1 MRLNSQLTW
10 SVFQVDLVGSL
21 SSQHEMIIAEMKSVQ
36 RNVDNSQAQFGALG
50 VTNLQNLEDLITH
63 AKDELEKVSKS
74 STSLKDFITVAA
86 QLKKSMSK
94 TSSCSFCGQAAG
106 PEQIAHL
113 EKQVTESESALAS
126 SQAGG
131 SSKINEVNS
140 LLQKLE
146 GLQILQSELAQ
157 LKKQESELRKM
168 NDEEICLPELEV
180 IAEIQCGSTVLVTST
195 NLWSLDPQWPE
206 NVNAVPMMLEML
218 NQNSHPVDAAPAEGD
233 VFQEMVQ
240 RAAASKAESVTNAG
254 WSPLGSQMMECLSTN
269 TSDELQALLSNLIA
283 AREDR
288 VKLLLEAA
296 QTTCSSAALQS
307 ELNSKAREQKDF
319 SDRTECASHF
329 MSHLSPEAIQVVQVL
344 SSKWT
349 DGSGVSWNS
358 INFSLVDLMELQS
371 HTELL
376 ATITVQM
383 YCNELQP
390 WPKPGVFS
398 PRTLTLVISI
408 GIDCIDE
415 CAADQWLSRFWRSAK
430 MVNILHVHSCPF
442 FHAFLLSFLYL
453 YFLYFLYCFC

>member
-1 MRLNSQLTW
+1 M
-10 SVFQVDLVGSL
+10 
-21 SSQHEMIIAEMKSVQ
+21 
-36 RNVDNSQAQFGALG
+36 
-50 VTNLQNLEDLITH
+50 
-63 AKDELEKVSKS
+63 
-74 STSLKDFITVAA
+74 AA

-106 PEQIAHL
+106 PEQISHL

-126 SQAGG
+126 SQADG

-146 GLQILQSELAQ
+146 GLEVLQSELVQ
-157 LKKQESELRKM
+157 LKKRESELCKA
-168 NDEEICLPELEV
+168 NDEEIHIPELEQDTNN
-180 IAEIQCGSTVLVTST
+180 AEIQSGSNVLVTST

-206 NVNAVPMMLEML
+206 NTNAVRMMLEML
-218 NQNSHPVDAAPAEGD
+218 NPNNHPIDAAPAEGD
-233 VFQEMVQ
+233 VFQEMMQ
-240 RAAASKAESVTNAG
+240 QAAASKADSVKNAT
-254 WSPLGSQMMECLSTN
+254 WSQLGSQMMECLSTN

-307 ELNSKAREQKDF
+307 ELNSKAREQKNL
-319 SDRTECASHF
+319 SDRTKYAFHS
-329 MSHLSPEAIQVVQVL
+329 MSYLSPEAIKVVQVL
-344 SSKWT
+344 ASKWT

-358 INFSLVDLMELQS
+358 IDFSLVDLMELQS

-398 PRTLTLVISI
+398 PRTLTLIALISMNALI
-408 GIDCIDE
+408 V
-415 CAADQWLSRFWRSAK
+415 LTSVLLVSAYQGFGDLPK
-430 MVNILHVHSCPF
+430 W
-442 FHAFLLSFLYL
+442 
-453 YFLYFLYCFC
+453 